1 MAGFG
6 KGGGRGNTGALELDG
21 TSGDA
26 GDSGLGRTSGDTEV
40 QELGGTTSPTQST
53 KSTSKKSISSSIYF
67 LEASC
72 KPPSASRVWAGLPS
86 KPSISTKT
94 PSGTD
99 DNAGSRTWS
108 EHS

>member
-1 MAGFG
+1 MG
-6 KGGGRGNTGALELDG
+6 GNTGAQELDG

-26 GDSGLGRTSGDTEV
+26 GV
-40 QELGGTTSPTQST
+40 QELGGTTSPTKSI
-53 KSTSKKSISSSIYF
+53 KSTSKKSIRSSIYF
-67 LEASC
+67 PVASC
-72 KPPSASRVWAGLPS
+72 KSTSAAGVWAGLAS

-99 DNAGSRTWS
+99 DDAGSRTWS

>member
-1 MAGFG
+1 MG
-6 KGGGRGNTGALELDG
+6 GNTGAQELDG

-26 GDSGLGRTSGDTEV
+26 GDSGPGGTSGDTGV
-40 QELGGTTSPTQST
+40 QELGGTTSPTQSI
-53 KSTSKKSISSSIYF
+53 KSTSKKSIRSSIYF
-67 LEASC
+67 PVASC
-72 KPPSASRVWAGLPS
+72 KSTSAAGVWAGLAS

-99 DNAGSRTWS
+99 DDAGSRTWS